1 MADLSWMK
9 KRNRAE
15 MCDCSLHGNQ
25 ELAWMGR
32 KPCHSASFPV
42 YTLKRLGPRLPVGM
56 LQMSLLAFQWVGRGK
71 KTTKKNRTC
80 QPGRDEHETRGAF
93 RLAPGSRTNRPRPL
107 SSALIWQSTLMPPNS
122 ARVMTERQLHIG
134 LYQTSPTFLTT
145 FFASPSEI
153 REGVITDGIR
163 DVLWREKQKTKK
175 KIQKER
181 VE

>member
-1 MADLSWMK
+1 MK
-9 KRNRAE
+9 K
-15 MCDCSLHGNQ
+15 
-25 ELAWMGR
+25 
-32 KPCHSASFPV
+32 
-42 YTLKRLGPRLPVGM
+42 GPRRNVWLFPARQSGIGLNGQEAVPRRFVPSLYSQTTGSSSPHRNASNEPVS
-56 LQMSLLAFQWVGRGK
+56 LSMSRTGEK
-71 KTTKKNRTC
+71 NNKKNRTC

-93 RLAPGSRTNRPRPL
+93 RLAPGSRTNQPRPL

-163 DVLWREKQKTKK
+163 DVLWREKQKKPKRKNFTF
-175 KIQKER
+175 
-181 VE
+181 